1 MKLNGRSY
9 KRLRTEH
16 DSIYAISPKQAN
28 PRGQEVS
35 WWLSGE
41 GDEVTVDEVSFG
53 VMGYSGIG
61 WRGLVQDSKYTNHT
75 EVYILNESYL
85 SKLL

>member
-1 MKLNGRSY
+1 MG
-9 KRLRTEH
+9 
-16 DSIYAISPKQAN
+16 
-28 PRGQEVS
+28 